1 MLVTA
6 GRIWRRFRA
15 LLLRTRL
22 DRDMTDEMRFH
33 VEMEARD
40 LRARGYSQ
48 SEAEREARVRFG
60 GIERY
65 KEEGRDARGSRWLE
79 DAGRDLRFGLR
90 TLLRSP
96 GFAIVAIITLALGIG
111 ATTTIFSAVNGV
123 LMRPLPYENPG
134 QLVRLLSHSS
144 ASDFGPVAYLDVLDY
159 RSQSTLLEDAA
170 AYDEWTATLTGGD
183 APERVDGAS
192 VTSSFFGVLG
202 LRPWLGRYFRPEE
215 DSVGHDPAVVLSH
228 GLWTRR
234 FGGDRDIVGREIPIN
249 GTQYTVVGITPPDF
263 EDPSLTDAGS
273 QAPQLWRV
281 TPAYFNAKDSD
292 RSSRSFA
299 AVARLRKG
307 VEVNAARTELSAIA
321 AQLAL
326 QYPQANL
333 GRGVRVVTLKEQITA
348 PVRQSLLLLLAA
360 TGLLVLIACVNIAN
374 LMLARATGRARE
386 MALRTALG
394 AGRGR
399 LARQLLVESLVLA
412 AIGGA
417 AGILLAHWSS
427 EAIVAFAGESLAR
440 SSQIRIDGRVLG
452 FALLATLVTGLGFGL
467 LPALQ
472 TSLTNAHAALK
483 EGSRGSAGRVANRF
497 RNALVAV
504 QVAISVVLLASAG
517 LLLRSLW
524 SLENVDPGFRAAG
537 VLTLQVDPVG
547 PKYTSDTAV
556 EQLYAR
562 AVEQLSALPG
572 VQSVGTV
579 DILPM
584 SGGFNGMGILFLDRP
599 APKPAEEPS
608 VETRAVSPNL
618 FTALGIPMRRGRAFS
633 DRDRLGAP
641 NVAIVDEAMAR
652 RFWPGQDAVGKRIA
666 VFNRTEWEV
675 VGVVGSVRQFTLD
688 QSPAATLYLPRVQ
701 VQRFIGG
708 SAIVVLRAS
717 GNPESLASSAR
728 SALRLVDPDVAVS
741 SVQPLEQVIGA
752 TLLSQRLRTVLLS
765 VFAAIALVI
774 GVVGIYGVVAY
785 GVSRRMPEFGIRIA
799 LGAQRNQ
806 IVRLVMLQSM
816 RPTLAGMVAG
826 VVVALLASRALSGLL
841 YGVSAVDPATY
852 LVAVL
857 GLGAAAAVAAYVPA
871 RRATRADPIVALKS
885 E

>member
-1 MLVTA
+1 MIEVVGNIA
-6 GRIWRRFRA
+6 RRVLA
-15 LLLRTRL
+15 LLQRTRL
-22 DRDMTDEMRFH
+22 ERDMNDEMRFH
-33 VEMEARD
+33 MEMQARE
-40 LRARGYSQ
+40 LGTQGFSHIQAN
-48 SEAEREARVRFG
+48 REARLRFG

-79 DAGRDLRFGLR
+79 DAGRDMRYGWR
-90 TLLRSP
+90 ALLRSP
-96 GFAIVAIITLALGIG
+96 GFAIVAVLTLALGIG

-123 LMRPLPYENPG
+123 LMRPLPYEDPG
-134 QLVRLLSHSS
+134 QLVRLLSHLSTTG
-144 ASDFGPVAYLDVLDY
+144 FGPVAYLDVLDY

-170 AYDEWTATLTGGD
+170 AYDEWTAALTEGD

-192 VTSSFFGVLG
+192 VTSSFFRVLG
-202 LRPWLGRYFRPEE
+202 VHPWLGRYFRPAE
-215 DSVGHDPAVVLSH
+215 DSIGHDPAVVLSH

-249 GTQYTVVGITPPDF
+249 GTQYLVVGVTPPDF

-273 QAPQLWRV
+273 QPPQLWRV
-281 TPAYFNAKDSD
+281 TPPYFNAKDSD
-292 RSSRSFA
+292 RSSKSFA

-307 VEVNAARTELSAIA
+307 VAVSAARTELSGIA
-321 AQLAL
+321 ARLAL
-326 QYPQANL
+326 QYPEANA

-348 PVRQSLLLLLAA
+348 PVRGSLLLLLAA

-374 LMLARATGRARE
+374 LMLARAIGRSRE

-399 LARQLLVESLVLA
+399 LARQLLAESLLLA

-417 AGILLAHWSS
+417 VGILLAHWSS
-427 EAIVAFAGESLAR
+427 AAIVAFAGESLAR

-452 FALLATLVTGLGFGL
+452 FALLATLITGLGFGL
-467 LPALQ
+467 LPAMQ

-483 EGSRGSAGRVANRF
+483 EGSRGSAGRAANRF
-497 RNALVAV
+497 RNVLVAA

-547 PKYTSDTAV
+547 AKYASDTV
-556 EQLYAR
+556 LEQLYSR
-562 AVEQLSALPG
+562 AFEQLSVLPG
-572 VQSVGTV
+572 VQTVGTV

-584 SGGFNGMGILFLDRP
+584 SGGFNGMGVLFLDRP

-618 FTALGIPMRRGRAFS
+618 FTALGIPVRKGRAFS
-633 DRDRLGAP
+633 QDDRFGAP
-641 NVAIVDEAMAR
+641 NVAVVDDAMAR
-652 RFWPGQDAVGKRIA
+652 RFWPGQSPIGKRIA
-666 VFNRTEWEV
+666 VFDRTEWEV

-688 QSPAATLYLPRVQ
+688 QSPAATLYLPRLQ
-701 VQRFIGG
+701 VQKFIGG
-708 SAIVVLRAS
+708 SAIVVLRTA
-717 GNPESLASSAR
+717 GDPESLASSAR
-728 SALRLVDPDVAVS
+728 SALRTVDPYVAVS
-741 SVQPLEQVIGA
+741 SVQPIDRVVGA
-752 TLLSQRLRTVLLS
+752 TLLSQRLRTALLS

-785 GVSRRMPEFGIRIA
+785 GVSRRMTEFGIRIA

-806 IVRLVMLQSM
+806 IVRMVMLQSM
-816 RPTLAGMVAG
+816 RPTLAGMAVGIVGAIVAGRALTGLLFGVSAIDPVTYAG
-826 VVVALLASRALSGLL
+826 VVI
-841 YGVSAVDPATY
+841 
-852 LVAVL
+852 
-857 GLGAAAAVAAYVPA
+857 GLGTAAVVAAYVPA
-871 RRATRADPIVALKS
+871 RRATRANPIVALKS

>member
-1 MLVTA
+1 MIATGGKLARRLRAMLQ
-6 GRIWRRFRA
+6 
-15 LLLRTRL
+15 RTQL
-22 DRDMTDEMRFH
+22 EHDMTEEMRFH

-40 LRARGYSQ
+40 LRAQGFSE
-48 SEAEREARVRFG
+48 SEAEREARLRFG
-60 GIERY
+60 GVERY
-65 KEEGRDARGSRWLE
+65 KEEGRDARGARWLE
-79 DAGRDLRFGLR
+79 DAGRDIRYGLR
-90 TLLRSP
+90 ALRRSP
-96 GFAIVAIITLALGIG
+96 GFAVVAVVTLALGIG

-134 QLVRLLSHSS
+134 QLVRLLGHTARTS
-144 ASDFGPVAYLDVLDY
+144 FGTVAYLDVLDF
-159 RSQSTLLEDAA
+159 RSQSTLLEEAA

-192 VTSSFFGVLG
+192 VTSSFFRVLG
-202 LRPWLGRYFRPEE
+202 VRPWLGRYFRPEE
-215 DSVGHDPAVVLSH
+215 DSVGHDPVVVLSH

-234 FGGDRDIVGREIPIN
+234 FGTDRDIVGQQIPIN
-249 GTQYTVVGITPPDF
+249 GTQYRVVGITPPDF

-273 QAPQLWRV
+273 QPPQLWRV
-281 TPAYFNAKDSD
+281 TPPYFNPKDSD
-292 RSSRSFA
+292 RSSTAFA
-299 AVARLRKG
+299 AVARLRNG

-321 AQLAL
+321 SRLAL
-326 QYPQANL
+326 QYPEANS
-333 GRGVRVVTLKEQITA
+333 GRGVRVVTLKDQITA
-348 PVRQSLLLLLAA
+348 PVRDSLLLLLVA

-374 LMLARATGRARE
+374 LMLARASGRARE

-399 LARQLLVESLVLA
+399 LARQLLSESLVLA

-417 AGILLAHWSS
+417 LGILLAYWSS
-427 EAIVAFAGESLAR
+427 AAIVAVAGESLAR
-440 SSQIRIDGRVLG
+440 SAQIRIDGRVLG
-452 FALLATLVTGLGFGL
+452 FALMATLLTGLGFGL
-467 LPALQ
+467 LPAMQ
-472 TSLTNAHAALK
+472 TSLTNAHSALK
-483 EGSRGSAGRVANRF
+483 EGSRGSAGRAANRF
-497 RNALVAV
+497 RNTLVAV

-524 SLENVDPGFRAAG
+524 SLESVDPGFRAAG
-537 VLTLQVDPVG
+537 VLTLQVDPSG
-547 PKYTSDTAV
+547 PKYASDTAV
-556 EQLYAR
+556 EQLYSR
-562 AVEQLSALPG
+562 ALDQLSGLPG

-584 SGGFNGMGILFLDRP
+584 SGGFNGMGVVFLDRP

-618 FTALGIPMRRGRAFS
+618 FTTLGIPLRRGRAFS
-633 DRDRLGAP
+633 DDDRSGAP

-652 RFWPGQDAVGKRIA
+652 RFWPGQDPIGKRIA

-701 VQRFIGG
+701 VQEFIGG
-708 SAIVVLRAS
+708 SAIIVLRTA
-717 GNPESLASSAR
+717 GNPETLTAPAR
-728 SALRLVDPDVAVS
+728 STLKDVAPDVAVS
-741 SVQPLEQVIGA
+741 SIQPIDRVVGA
-752 TLLSQRLRTVLLS
+752 TLLSQRLRTFLLS
-765 VFAAIALVI
+765 VFAAIAFVI

-785 GVSRRMPEFGIRIA
+785 GVSRRMAEFGIRIA

-816 RPTLAGMVAG
+816 RPTLAGMAVG
-826 VVVALLASRALSGLL
+826 VVVAFVAGRALTGLL
-841 YGVSAVDPATY
+841 YGVSAVDPVTY
-852 LVAVL
+852 AGAVL

-871 RRATRADPIVALKS
+871 RRATQADPIVALKS